1 MPLISLYRFEIRVP
15 LSASEV
21 RARVQS
27 LLGQVE
33 QGRPWRFRTTTTEFR
48 FRQELVDPEDMTDF
62 SPQVH
67 GRVREE
73 PSGCTVHVSMSLHPF
88 VAVFMAVWL
97 SLTGGAALWQ
107 LFAERRPDS
116 ALGAGLMFAL
126 GLFATFLAF
135 YPSARRIRK
144 RLIHALTR

>member
-1 MPLISLYRFEIRVP
+1 MNLYRFEIRVP
-15 LSASEV
+15 LSSVEV
-21 RARVQS
+21 RARIQS
-27 LLGQVE
+27 LIGQLQE
-33 QGRPWRFRTTTTEFR
+33 GRPWRVRTTEQEFR
-48 FRQELVDPEDMTDF
+48 LRQEPADPEDVTDF

-67 GRVREE
+67 GRVREQHSE
-73 PSGCTVHVSMSLHPF
+73 CTVQVSMNLHPL

-126 GLFATFLAF
+126 GLLVTFLAF
-135 YPSARRIRK
+135 YPSARRIKK
-144 RLIHALTR
+144 RLIDMLTPAQ

>member
-1 MPLISLYRFEIRVP
+1 MRLYRFEIRVP

-33 QGRPWRFRTTTTEFR
+33 QGRPWRFRTTTKEFR
-48 FRQELVDPEDMTDF
+48 FRQEPADPEDATDF

-67 GRVREE
+67 GRVSEQ
-73 PSGCTVHVSMSLHPF
+73 PSGCVVHVSMGLHPF
-88 VAVFMAVWL
+88 VAAFMAVWL

-107 LFAERRPDS
+107 WLAEKQINS

-126 GLFATFLAF
+126 GLLATFLAF

-144 RLIHALTR
+144 RLIDVLTRAQ

>member
-1 MPLISLYRFEIRVP
+1 MMSLYRFEICVP

-27 LLGQVE
+27 LLSQVE
-33 QGRPWRFRTTTTEFR
+33 QGRPWRFRTTTKEFR
-48 FRQELVDPEDMTDF
+48 FRQEPADPEDVTDF

-67 GRVREE
+67 GRVREQ
-73 PSGCTVHVSMSLHPF
+73 PTGCTVQVSMSLHPL

-107 LFAERRPDS
+107 LLAEKRTDS

-126 GLFATFLAF
+126 GLLATFLAF
-135 YPSARRIRK
+135 YPSARSIRK
-144 RLIHALTR
+144 RLIDVLTRAQ